1 MKLYTIEITSIAVIA
16 AEDEEHAIKTAQSM
30 RNQIFFDD
38 ANPRIESDGEIKNID
53 DLSHGWDG
61 ECIPYGGDGNTRIK
75 DLMPPNAEA
84 NRPAR

>member
-16 AEDEEHAIKTAQSM
+16 AEDEACALEIASNI
-30 RNQIFFDD
+30 RDQIFFDD
-38 ANPRIESDGEIKNID
+38 ANPRIESNGENKTLD

-75 DLMPPNAEA
+75 DLMPPNA
-84 NRPAR
+84 